1 MSTIELERQT
11 RTTVMT
17 TGDGRRHEV
26 LVNLVVST
34 ARPIDRFL
42 GLVHTI
48 PDDFDWSALGNRL
61 ITLELDGKTFDV
73 RVLSTLESCAHVQY
87 VAVRD

>member
-1 MSTIELERQT
+1 MTTVDLERHT

-17 TGDGRRHEV
+17 TDDGSRHAV

-42 GLVHTI
+42 GLVHTTSDAI
-48 PDDFDWSALGNRL
+48 DWAALRTRSV
-61 ITLELDGKTFDV
+61 TLELDGKEFDV
-73 RVLSTLESCAHVQY
+73 HVLSTLDRCAHVQY